1 MITRVRHGEHVGE
14 KSNAY
19 RVLMGKYERKELLGR
34 PWFRYEDNI
43 KVNLELI
50 S

>member
-1 MITRVRHGEHVGE
+1 MGE
-14 KSNAY
+14 KSIAY
-19 RVLMGKYERKELLGR
+19 RVLMGKYERRGLLVR
-34 PWFRYEDNI
+34 PWFRYDDNI